1 MGSGSSKG
9 SRKVVAVNPGNN
21 FGSKHKNVEQ
31 NTTESQKITDGLDE
45 GKVKSTEKPLAYNA
59 LKTKEHISAVD
70 EPTSSS
76 DSLLTSFSEQY
87 PAIAQTLTL
96 TREYYQ
102 GLKDALDGNKLLS
115 PPSVG
120 CANGLFSV
128 YLIYKKPRNRFALTE
143 FVVALEFPKLAYD
156 VIIECR
162 KNYPE
167 FTTWDRDKKNVK
179 DNKDEE
185 TEQDHSNLQQGNNV
199 GQSTAV
205 EQKTIITFEQDMLDI
220 VTEGNDT
227 AQGTAGDTLVQENNE
242 NVDEKGE
249 QAVADKEGEEPVS
262 QVIDWV
268 FKKVKDSQT
277 VVIFIFCTLFS
288 KNLYSQDA
296 LSSIRLRKQY

>member
-9 SRKVVAVNPGNN
+9 SAKVVGLNSGNN

-31 NTTESQKITDGLDE
+31 NATESQKITDGFDE
-45 GKVKSTEKPLAYNA
+45 GKVTSSAKALAYDA
-59 LKTKEHISAVD
+59 LKTKEHTSAVD
-70 EPTSSS
+70 EPTSSL
-76 DSLLTSFSEQY
+76 DSLLASFSEQY
-87 PAIAQTLTL
+87 PAIAPTFSL

-120 CANGLFSV
+120 YANGLFSV
-128 YLIYKKPRNRFALTE
+128 YLTYKKPSNRFALTE
-143 FVVALEFPKLAYD
+143 FVVALGFPKLAYN

-167 FTTWDRDKKNVK
+167 LTTWDRDKPNGK

-185 TEQDHSNLQQGNNV
+185 TEQVQQGNA
-199 GQSTAV
+199 AV
-205 EQKTIITFEQDMLDI
+205 EQKPSITSEQDMLNI

-227 AQGTAGDTLVQENNE
+227 AQGTAGDTLIQENNE
-242 NVDEKGE
+242 NVGEKGE
-249 QAVADKEGEEPVS
+249 QAVVEKEEEEPIS

-268 FKKVKDSQT
+268 FKKVKDSQ
-277 VVIFIFCTLFS
+277 
-288 KNLYSQDA
+288 
-296 LSSIRLRKQY
+296 